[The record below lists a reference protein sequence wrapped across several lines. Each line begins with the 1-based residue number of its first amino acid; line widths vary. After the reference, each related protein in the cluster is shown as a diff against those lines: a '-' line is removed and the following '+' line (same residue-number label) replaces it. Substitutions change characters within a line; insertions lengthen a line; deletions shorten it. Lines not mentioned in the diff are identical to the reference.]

1 MFKKILLLV
10 ILAMSV
16 VGCTAEDIAIWKDS
30 DRRMAERGETC
41 YRRSSGTYYCK
52 DRYGNRVY

>member
-16 VGCTAEDIAIWKDS
+16 VGCELLDPKGWKEAEQDA
-30 DRRMAERGETC
+30 AERGVRC
-41 YRRSSGTYYCK
+41 FKDSSGYYYCK

>member
-1 MFKKILLLV
+1 MFKKILLTI

-30 DRRMAERGETC
+30 DRRMAEKGIRC
-41 YRRSSGTYYCK
+41 YRRANGEAYCK
-52 DRYGNRVY
+52 DKYGSRTY

>member
-10 ILAMSV
+10 ILAAAM

-30 DRRMAERGETC
+30 DRRAAERGVRC
-41 YRRSSGTYYCK
+41 FQDFSGYYYCK
-52 DRYGNRVY
+52 DRYGTRVY